1 MKICKRVIFV
11 FFVFAIS
18 TILCGCSFDGLNGKF
33 QTQTGSAIDISKIS
47 SYQDVVEVCKPAVV
61 GIVSTNGKYQS
72 IGTGVCIKNG
82 NYILT
87 NNHVVENSDVAT
99 LYLST
104 GKTTGG
110 TVVWTDPSSDLAM
123 IKSEKAIPYLPIAES
138 GTYKSGDEVIAIGT
152 PLALAFR
159 HSATKGIISAINRT
173 ISVDN
178 EDSGTTTLYNM
189 IQHDA
194 SINPGNSG
202 GPLINM
208 KGEVVGINTV
218 KVTDAEGMGFAI
230 PVDTFKNVVERVST
244 NGSFEPTY
252 LGVFGFDNQLKNIGS
267 VATGVYVQDVAK
279 NSPAYVAGIEKG
291 DVIVMLNGSPV
302 NLAKDLKS
310 ELYLFDVGDYVQ
322 IGYIHN
328 GVEKTANIKL
338 ASRPNAKTKKWVLNV
353 STFLFA
359 NGFLTKCLRFDAKNL
374 NRFKNLLCKP

>member
-1 MKICKRVIFV
+1 MKICKRVICVLFL
-11 FFVFAIS
+11 FAIS
-18 TILCGCSFDGLNGKF
+18 IIFCGCSFGGLNEKF
-33 QTQTGSAIDISKIS
+33 QTQTGSTIDISKIS

-267 VATGVYVQDVAK
+267 IATGVYVQDVAK
-279 NSPAYVAGIEKG
+279 NSPADVAGIEKG
-291 DVIVMLNGSPV
+291 DVIVMLNKAPI

-310 ELYLFDVGDYVQ
+310 ELYLFDVGDCVQ
-322 IGYIHN
+322 VGYIHN

-338 ASRPNAKTKKWVLNV
+338 ASRPNAKTKK
-353 STFLFA
+353 
-359 NGFLTKCLRFDAKNL
+359 
-374 NRFKNLLCKP
+374 